1 MTFDKV
7 YIIIYLYFHLQYIL
21 EIGSVILKIAIIDG
35 QGGGIGKQLIERI
48 RKNSANKFEIV
59 ALGTNSLATSGMIKS
74 GADVGAT
81 GENPIVINSDKV
93 EVIMGPMAIVL
104 PNSIMGEITPNM
116 AYAIGNS
123 PALKILIPLN
133 RCNVEIPGIRNIKF
147 NELLDCAV
155 DELLLYYNTK
165 KG

>member
-1 MTFDKV
+1 MLF
-7 YIIIYLYFHLQYIL
+7 
-21 EIGSVILKIAIIDG
+21 LKIAIVDG
-35 QGGGIGKQLIERI
+35 QGGGIGRQLTERI
-48 RKNSANKFEIV
+48 KKAASGKFEII

-81 GENPIVINSDKV
+81 GENPIIVNSDKV
-93 EVIMGPMAIVL
+93 DVIMGPMAIII
-104 PNSIMGEITPNM
+104 PDSIMGEITPKI
-116 AYAIGNS
+116 AYAISSS

-133 RCNVEIPGIRNIKF
+133 KCNVQVPGIKDIKF

>member
-1 MTFDKV
+1 M
-7 YIIIYLYFHLQYIL
+7 LL
-21 EIGSVILKIAIIDG
+21 LKIAIVDG
-35 QGGGIGKQLIERI
+35 QGGGIGRQLIERI
-48 RKNSANKFEIV
+48 RKTASDKFELI

-81 GENPIVINSDKV
+81 GENPIVVNSNKV
-93 EVIMGPMAIVL
+93 DIIMGPMAIII
-104 PNSIMGEITPNM
+104 PNSIMGEITPRI
-116 AYAIGNS
+116 AYAISSS

-133 RCNVEIPGIRNIKF
+133 KCNVEIPGIRDIKF

-155 DELLLYYNTK
+155 DELLQYYNTK